1 MKHLLTLILTFII
14 ILGYSQCDNGT
25 NYYPNTAY
33 TPADNAWGSATT
45 YNWAGEIIK
54 VNIVSGDE
62 YEFSTCSGY
71 GGVNASY
78 DTQLTLIDET
88 GLVVDFNDD
97 FTGCT
102 GYTSY
107 IKHTATYTG
116 ILYVHLTEYNCVA
129 NTTSTEVRIY
139 KTPAT
144 TGGGTGGGSNGT
156 VEVGDP
162 GSTLQNGR
170 VPAYGYYDYS
180 WSAAIYTAAELGESA
195 ETIEKISWNVA
206 NSNSMVL
213 TNQEIWMAHAS
224 VETFPDGTMPDV
236 GNGPWSGFTRVFNG
250 DLPFV
255 PGWNEIRLTSPFNF
269 NGVENVLVK
278 VVNNHGSWASSYP
291 EFQYT
296 SKTNSVVYNYN
307 DGSFPSPAG
316 YINSY
321 RPNTR
326 FAMGGS
332 ALPIDLISF
341 NGEVLLEMDPIV
353 LLEWTVSSQVNNEY
367 YTIERSKNLSVW
379 SLVDSIPGNGT
390 TNMELRYSLLDD
402 NPFKGVSYY
411 RLKQTD
417 HDGKTETFKPI
428 AITINSEEKIVS
440 KIINLM
446 GQEVPEDYQ
455 GIVIEMYTDGTYKK
469 KYKEQ

>member
-1 MKHLLTLILTFII
+1 MKHLLTLILTLLI
-14 ILGYSQCDNGT
+14 ILGYSQCNNGA
-25 NYYPNTAY
+25 NYYPSSAY
-33 TPADNAWGSATT
+33 TPADNAWGSATS
-45 YNWAGEIIK
+45 YNYAGEVIK
-54 VNIVSGDE
+54 VNIVAGDE
-62 YEFSTCSGY
+62 YQFSTCSSH

-78 DTQLTLIDET
+78 DTQLTLVDEL
-88 GLVVDFNDD
+88 GALVDFNDD

-116 ILYVHLTEYNCVA
+116 VLYIHLNEYNCA
-129 NTTSTEVRIY
+129 SNSTSTEVRIY
-139 KTPAT
+139 KTPAPN
-144 TGGGTGGGSNGT
+144 GGGGSNSN

-162 GSTLQNGR
+162 NSTLQNGR

-180 WSAAIYTAAELGESA
+180 WSAAIYTAAELGGA
-195 ETIEKISWNVA
+195 AQVIEKISWNVA
-206 NSNSMVL
+206 NSNSMTL
-213 TNQEIWMAHAS
+213 NDQEIWMAHTP
-224 VETFPDGTMPDV
+224 EEEFPDGTMPDV
-236 GNGPWSGFTRVFNG
+236 GNGPWNGFVKVHNG
-250 DLPFV
+250 PLPFS
-255 PGWNEIRLTSPFNF
+255 PGWNEIVLTSPFNF

-278 VVNNHGSWASSYP
+278 VVNNHGSYATSYP

-296 SKTNSVVYNYN
+296 SKTNSVVYNYD
-307 DGSFPSPAG
+307 DGSFPSPFG

-326 FAMGGS
+326 FAMGGE

-341 NGEVLLEMDPIV
+341 NGDVLDDVEPVV
-353 LLEWTVSSQVNNEY
+353 LLEWTVASQVNNEY

-417 HDGKTETFKPI
+417 HDGKTETFKAI